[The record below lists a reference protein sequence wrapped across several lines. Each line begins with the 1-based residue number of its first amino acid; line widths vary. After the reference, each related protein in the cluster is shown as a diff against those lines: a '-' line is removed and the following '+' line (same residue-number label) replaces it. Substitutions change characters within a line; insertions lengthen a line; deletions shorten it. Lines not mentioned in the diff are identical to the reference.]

1 MKNTLQITLKD
12 KSVIT
17 FDAIVK
23 ITHETTIKVSELLEH
38 GNPSLLLSIEHQQL
52 NTDLEMSKVSP
63 FVLLYFDEDDFFTGA
78 AYSLNNSQ
86 SPFSIQTQFKKILLL
101 PFPINFAF
109 DEVYKFNNGGSQKYN
124 LEDRCYEHRTFLNE
138 YGQFPYV
145 ILKTGH
151 SIYTQ
156 IPIHLN

>member
-23 ITHETTIKVSELLEH
+23 ITHETTIKVSELLER
-38 GNPSLLLSIEHQQL
+38 GNPSLLISIEHQQL
-52 NTDLEMSKVSP
+52 NTDLELSKVSP
-63 FVLLYFDEDDFFTGA
+63 FVLLYFDEDDFFIGA
-78 AYSLNNSQ
+78 AYSLSNAQ

-101 PFPINFAF
+101 SFPINFPF
-109 DEVYKFNNGGSQKYN
+109 NEVYKFNNRSTQKNN
-124 LEDRCYEHRTFLNE
+124 LEDKCYEHRTFHNK

-151 SIYTQ
+151 SKFTQ